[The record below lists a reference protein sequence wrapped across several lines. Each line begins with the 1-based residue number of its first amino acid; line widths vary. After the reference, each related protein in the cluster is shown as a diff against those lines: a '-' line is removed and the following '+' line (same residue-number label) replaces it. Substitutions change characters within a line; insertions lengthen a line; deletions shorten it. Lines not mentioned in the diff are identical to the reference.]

1 MYFLRSAKRECAR
14 QQVFLEHARRRA
26 RTRLLN
32 TALLALLAGA
42 LPPAAAEDLN
52 PAALE
57 LGEAAEL
64 AVTAQPRLDAQRQSI
79 RAARE
84 SAVAAAQL
92 PDPTLV
98 GGLTDLTIT
107 GPDRYTLS
115 RESDTQF
122 MLGVKQTFPGGNK
135 RELRGARGEAE
146 AERLGAE
153 LDEQVRMIRRETGL
167 VWLDVWKAIEAQ
179 ALVKESIGEAR
190 HQEQAVEIA
199 YRASRATQADLF
211 AARVAVELLN
221 DQLANLEQ
229 QEWHARNQLRRW
241 IGADA
246 DRLICPDL
254 PAWPAPDLAALLAQL
269 ERHPQVA
276 AQARAVTVAQAERD
290 LAKADYRPDWSV
302 QAGYGYR
309 PEFADYAS
317 LQFEIGLPFFTR
329 NRQDRSVAARSADVG
344 RAENMREDVLRQNR
358 AQITLNAADWQ
369 RLQQRFE
376 RYDRIILPQAQSRLD
391 AALAAYGA
399 GGSTLLALLDARRSL
414 LDIRMQRLDLQ
425 LDAARHQVAL
435 EYFSNVVPKETQP

>member
-1 MYFLRSAKRECAR
+1 MYL
-14 QQVFLEHARRRA
+14 LTRRA

-32 TALLALLAGA
+32 TALLALLIGIV
-42 LPPAAAEDLN
+42 PPASADEPN

-57 LGEAAEL
+57 LGEAAVI
-64 AVTAQPRLDAQRQSI
+64 AVTAQPLLDAQRQSI
-79 RAARE
+79 LGARE
-84 SAVAAAQL
+84 SAIAARAL

-115 RESDTQF
+115 REVDTQF

-146 AERLGAE
+146 AARLGAE
-153 LDEQVRMIRRETGL
+153 LDEQERMIRRETSFA
-167 VWLDVWKAIEAQ
+167 WLEVWKAIEAQ
-179 ALVKESIGEAR
+179 TLLKESMIEAQR
-190 HQEQAVEIA
+190 QEQAVEIA
-199 YRASRATQADLF
+199 YRAARATQADLLG
-211 AARVAVELLN
+211 ARVALELLK
-221 DQLANLEQ
+221 DQLASAEQ
-229 QEWHARNQLRRW
+229 QEWHARNGLRRW

-254 PAWPAPDLAALLAQL
+254 PAWPEPDLAALLAQL
-269 ERHPQVA
+269 AQHPLVA
-276 AQARAVTVAQAERD
+276 AQARAVTVAQTERD

-329 NRQDRSVAARSADVG
+329 NRQDRAVAARSADIG

-376 RYDRIILPQAQSRLD
+376 RYDRIILPQATLRLD

-399 GGSTLLALLDARRSL
+399 GGSTLLALLDVRRSL
-414 LDIRMQRLDLQ
+414 LDIRMQRLELQ
-425 LDAARHQVAL
+425 FDAARHQVAL